1 MLYAFMGYPPIAGW
15 TVMDL
20 QRVARSVLV
29 AHPALVAVDGETGL
43 ALGRPFGRPH
53 VAFVVAASH
62 WSSMMIGVPYPAP
75 AQPNPADLTLTSR
88 NLPYRTQP
96 RLIPTKHT
104 RGHLAAAHQNL
115 PGPISPDRNTSELGT
130 TSRTVA
136 DRIARCALAGD
147 VLSQAYMNRP
157 DLTLADLI
165 AADQA
170 SAHRNVAHRNAAH
183 STQPKTTLSHPL
195 APLRACIPSTP
206 KRVSDNHALAQQT
219 RHHPSEADPTRTWR
233 TAPHRV
239 DRGPCGRVSLPDRA
253 RPERASSDLSPSHIN
268 LPNLARPEL
277 AFAYPNS
284 PRRSASYRKRKNPN
298 TCALVGLLRTHGG
311 CTDVRVVDHEPQQNS
326 PRDVSSKHIQ
336 YTRNGRPCQE
346 GVAGERA

>member
-1 MLYAFMGYPPIAGW
+1 MLYAFIGYPPVTGW
-15 TVMDL
+15 TVMHL
-20 QRVARSVLV
+20 ETVARPVLI
-29 AHPALVAVDGETGL
+29 AHPALVAVDGKPGF

-53 VAFVVAASH
+53 VTFIVAASH
-62 WSSMMIGVPYPAP
+62 WSSIVNSPPHLSAP
-75 AQPNPADLTLTSR
+75 NRTPPRLIAAQRTRRQPISAHR
-88 NLPYRTQP
+88 AGPYRT
-96 RLIPTKHT
+96 
-104 RGHLAAAHQNL
+104 ASA
-115 PGPISPDRNTSELGT
+115 
-130 TSRTVA
+130 
-136 DRIARCALAGD
+136 CALAGD

-326 PRDVSSKHIQ
+326 PRDVSPKQFQ
-336 YTRNGRPCQE
+336 YIKSGRPCQE